1 MPRIRQKTHHSP
13 HKRTRIVIMKDLGVP
28 LDEIVAKEGVTKH
41 AIFRIVRRYR
51 SQISAKD
58 KPRSGRPTIL
68 TDRDKRHIERIVD
81 QFPFITVQE
90 IKERT
95 GISCHRS
102 TITRWLKKQ
111 GIQHHHALRRP
122 FLGPTAVQQRRDFA
136 EKYRHEPASYWYS
149 WFFSDEVS
157 IDRTDGDIT
166 KWCFHRAVSFIAAS
180 LDEFS
185 NCNTGRKTSQG

>member
-1 MPRIRQKTHHSP
+1 MSHWTKSWR
-13 HKRTRIVIMKDLGVP
+13 KRALQN
-28 LDEIVAKEGVTKH
+28 
-41 AIFRIVRRYR
+41 AIFGIVRRYR

-111 GIQHHHALRRP
+111 GIQHHHELRRP

-149 WFFSDEVS
+149 WSFSDEVS

-180 LDEFS
+180 LDEVS